1 MAQYNSLNVKLS
13 NSQLYKSK
21 SAITNET
28 EVVLWL
34 SSNMIGN
41 SDDETNFSHKLLLS
55 NRQLQIFLKRLQI
68 IHQLILSY
76 QKLSY
81 PRWYNQED
89 FLVDFLFDY

>member
-1 MAQYNSLNVKLS
+1 MAQYNSLKVKLS
-13 NSQLYKSK
+13 NSQLYKTK